1 MSNPKSFL
9 PKNTLSY
16 KDNAFKDSKIMFGST
31 AINNRITGVKF
42 DKGASK
48 DGDENSSGLPNFE
61 PHKANKL
68 TD

>member
-31 AINNRITGVKF
+31 AINNRITGAKF
-42 DKGASK
+42 DEDTSK
-48 DGDENSSGLPNFE
+48 DGDENSF
-61 PHKANKL
+61 
-68 TD
+68 D